1 MANAF
6 DGLYALSDAARLW
19 GKDDST
25 LRRAILAGKFVEGV
39 DAKKFGKQWVVT
51 RASMTREY
59 GYPKAGE

>member
-25 LRRAILAGKFVEGV
+25 LRRAILAGKFVE
-39 DAKKFGKQWVVT
+39 AKKFGKQWVVT

-59 GYPKAGE
+59 GDPKAGE